1 MSGASG
7 TYVDA
12 IKAQKLGMLPSRL
25 KRVCQV
31 GNTSLAMAR
40 DLVMDIKKLDGM
52 SDVARQLEQTLR
64 TCLS

>member
-1 MSGASG
+1 
-7 TYVDA
+7 
-12 IKAQKLGMLPSRL
+12 
-25 KRVCQV
+25 
-31 GNTSLAMAR
+31 MAR